1 MMIDAIFLFI
11 HLLTLRVLS
20 LMFFLSTIQK
30 VHGLEMLSALSI
42 INFLYY
48 LLVIHWRVVLLLS

>member
-1 MMIDAIFLFI
+1 MIDAIFLFI
-11 HLLTLRVLS
+11 HLLTRRVLFF
-20 LMFFLSTIQK
+20 MFFLSTIQK